1 MQYDDQTLAAKL
13 QDVIKKSPE
22 FSGADLDIKV
32 KKGAATLKGSLET
45 KDQMDKLLK
54 TVCRVKGVE
63 SLKNQLS
70 VKNVGT
76 MKAATTAATAKKPAS
91 KSASAPMKALPKSAA
106 AAKKQPTKAK
116 AVTKSKSATGNGK
129 GKTST
134 ARGTASKAKTT
145 PQKTFSKEMR

>member
-22 FSGADLDIKV
+22 FSGIELDIKI

-70 VKNVGT
+70 VKSVGA
-76 MKAATTAATAKKPAS
+76 MKAVTGAPAKKTAS

-106 AAKKQPTKAK
+106 AGKQQSAQSRTETK
-116 AVTKSKSATGNGK
+116 TKSATGNGK

-134 ARGTASKAKTT
+134 TRGTASRAKTT
-145 PQKTFSKEMR
+145 SRKTFREEMR